1 MMLNVI
7 TDIFKPNEKVDPLF
21 GVVKFH
27 RTFIIV
33 GAGFWRGKVN
43 FVPTGNLVEISVS
56 AGKSGILETQRDFYR
71 QIQQRY
77 ADIIDGTHKILHE
90 TLRQY
95 MPTWFSE
102 YTHEEILDD
111 CELDSI
117 YIPDLR
123 ETKAEWSL
131 SFMYVSHKQS
141 YSIYFDDWK
150 PIYGQFND

>member
-1 MMLNVI
+1 MFNAI
-7 TDIFKPNEKVDPLF
+7 TDIFEPNEKVDPLF

-43 FVPTGNLVEISVS
+43 FTPLGKLVEISIT
-56 AGKSGILETQRDFYR
+56 AGKSGILETQRNFYG
-71 QIQQRY
+71 QIEQRY
-77 ADIIDGTHKILHE
+77 ADIIDRTHKILYE

-102 YTHEEILDD
+102 YTLEEILED

-117 YIPDLR
+117 YIPDFR
-123 ETKAEWSL
+123 EANAEWSL
-131 SFMYVSHKQS
+131 SFMYVPHKQS
-141 YSIYFDDWK
+141 YSIYFDEWK
-150 PIYGQFND
+150 PIYGKYDD